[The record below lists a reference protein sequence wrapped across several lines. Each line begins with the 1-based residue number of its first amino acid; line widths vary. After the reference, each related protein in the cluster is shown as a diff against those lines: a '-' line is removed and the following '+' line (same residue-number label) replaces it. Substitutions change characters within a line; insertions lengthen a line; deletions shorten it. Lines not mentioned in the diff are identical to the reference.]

1 MSWLDS
7 TADSRDDL
15 LALHPALAAD
25 HHRVLDAVWQGSVD
39 PRILELC
46 RLRMATIL
54 RNTVAWDEPR
64 SPQAVA
70 AGLDEA
76 LVDSL
81 ATWPTNPAFDDPTKA
96 CLGLA
101 EQYVIDVHGITD
113 AQVSDVQSHIGPDG
127 VVTLT
132 TAFAAWEIT
141 HRFDNALLG
150 ASQAHA
156 STPPSDPQGAT

>member
-1 MSWLDS
+1 MSWLVDGA
-7 TADSRDDL
+7 TTRDDL

-25 HHRVLDAVWQGSVD
+25 HQGVLDEVWQGSVD
-39 PRILELC
+39 ARILELC

-54 RNTVAWDEPR
+54 GNQRAWDELR
-64 SPQAVA
+64 SPAAVA
-70 AGLDEA
+70 AGLDES
-76 LVDSL
+76 LVAEL
-81 ATWPTNPAFDDPTKA
+81 ARWSTDPGFDDATRA

-113 AQVSDVQSHIGPDG
+113 TMVADVERHIGPDG

-132 TAFAAWEIT
+132 TGLAAWEIT

-150 ASQAHA
+150 GAG
-156 STPPSDPQGAT
+156 QGAP